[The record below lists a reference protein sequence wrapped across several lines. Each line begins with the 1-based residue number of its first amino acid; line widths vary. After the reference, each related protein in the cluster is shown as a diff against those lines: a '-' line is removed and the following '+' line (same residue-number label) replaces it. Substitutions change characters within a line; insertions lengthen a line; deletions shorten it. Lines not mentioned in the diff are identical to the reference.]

1 MFCWHSTRLRVVS
14 ARIRTDKAI
23 YFRSSLSI
31 CWRKLIFRTI
41 TSDVSRSYEVSKL
54 EPSSLSPEHDIYIST
69 STDPFFNL
77 TLEDWYVSFF
87 KTQLCIDQANTTSKH
102 AQFIF
107 YAFDGRWPRRFLNL
121 FYFILFLFSTVV
133 IWQAISTL
141 PLIISAPTDISRF
154 SLCHHRSKSKS
165 VDRDQFHCTPRSTYP
180 IHS

>member
-77 TLEDWYVSFF
+77 TLEDWYVSFSEQDYEL
-87 KTQLCIDQANTTSKH
+87 TQLRNMHNSFFFLK
-102 AQFIF
+102 FML
-107 YAFDGRWPRRFLNL
+107 FDGRRTRRF
-121 FYFILFLFSTVV
+121 FWFFFFFFSTVV
-133 IWQAISTL
+133 I
-141 PLIISAPTDISRF
+141 
-154 SLCHHRSKSKS
+154 
-165 VDRDQFHCTPRSTYP
+165 
-180 IHS
+180 